1 MNFIHHDRV
10 LKMQLYFDYQMR
22 SFLDESTTTIKQ
34 QMVTDHWFYRS
45 SLFLCFLWCFSCQ
58 TWSLHNKQDNLTH
71 EMTLAHFLASGTANG
86 FGFERFNRD
95 IPFS

>member
-34 QMVTDHWFYRS
+34 QMVTDHWFLQKFTF
-45 SLFLCFLWCFSCQ
+45 SLFSLVFFLSNLEFAQQ
-58 TWSLHNKQDNLTH
+58 T
-71 EMTLAHFLASGTANG
+71 G
-86 FGFERFNRD
+86 
-95 IPFS
+95 